1 MEAVQGLR
9 KASISLQECRH
20 CLKFG
25 FQLEKLLSNAHVPDS
40 DEFLGSG
47 TIGAAH
53 SADTCNTSGFQ
64 FQDLFS
70 TEVVQELQ
78 PEERRHKEQMAALAN
93 DVTDRGNPLQS
104 ENEDWLQQL
113 RLPEASERSYTPTND
128 RETNETTDMSMR
140 MEISRQVQEQ
150 LQGATVEFRTEFQ
163 TLKEQ
168 VSRILAQQAVQ
179 LQQQPLP
186 GRGGGA
192 QHMVDKIA
200 ELERLVAMLKV
211 RVAELEL
218 QLQASLATTR
228 TGVFL
233 WRIPNVAE
241 RRRDAKGKRICSIYS
256 PPFYTGPN
264 GYKLCVRAY
273 LNGDGLGCGSHLSV
287 FIVVMRGEYDALLP
301 WPFRAKVSLVL
312 LDQGHRKHIT
322 QTFKP
327 TPDLPS
333 FRRPHSEMNVAT
345 GCPQFAPLDVLDD
358 TRYVNDDVMFI
369 KCIVDVSSLFVP

>member
-1 MEAVQGLR
+1 
-9 KASISLQECRH
+9 
-20 CLKFG
+20 
-25 FQLEKLLSNAHVPDS
+25 
-40 DEFLGSG
+40 
-47 TIGAAH
+47 
-53 SADTCNTSGFQ
+53 
-64 FQDLFS
+64 
-70 TEVVQELQ
+70 
-78 PEERRHKEQMAALAN
+78 MAALAN

-113 RLPEASERSYTPTND
+113 RLTEASRRSYTPTND